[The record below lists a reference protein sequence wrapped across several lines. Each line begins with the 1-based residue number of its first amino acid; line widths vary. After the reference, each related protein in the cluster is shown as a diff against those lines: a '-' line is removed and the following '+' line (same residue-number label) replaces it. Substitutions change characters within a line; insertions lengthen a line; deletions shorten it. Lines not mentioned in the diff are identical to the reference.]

1 MHKIDIE
8 KWDRKNTYNFF
19 KDIDVPRYLM
29 TFDLDVTNFYR
40 YVKKNKYSFYLA
52 FIFIVIN
59 QMNAIENFRYRFI
72 DKEPYLFD
80 ATHPSFTDRIEKS
93 ENFKIVS
100 VLMEDEIEKFMNIAK
115 LTSKNQGNLFI
126 NADMEKRN
134 DLVYITT
141 FPWAKYTQVS
151 HAHQFDKY
159 DAIPKLVWG
168 KFEEVSQRLIMP
180 FSIEVHHA
188 FVDGLHVGKLI
199 NLLQEKLIS
208 CE

>member
-1 MHKIDIE
+1 MKKIDIE

-40 YVKKNKYSFYLA
+40 YVKKNKFSFYLA
-52 FIFIVIN
+52 FIYIVVN
-59 QMNAIENFRYRFI
+59 QMNEIENFRYRFI
-72 DKEPYLFD
+72 DGERYLFD
-80 ATHPSFTDRIEKS
+80 LTHPSFTDRIENS
-93 ENFKIVS
+93 DNFKIVT
-100 VLMEDEIEKFMNIAK
+100 VLMENEIEKFMNKAK
-115 LTSKNQGNLFI
+115 STSIKQGNVFI
-126 NADMEKRN
+126 NPEMEMRN

-151 HAHQFDKY
+151 HAHQLDKF

-168 KFEEVSQRLIMP
+168 KFEEVNQRFIMP

-188 FVDGLHVGKLI
+188 FVDGLHVGKFI

>member
-1 MHKIDIE
+1 MKKIDIE

-40 YVKKNKYSFYLA
+40 YVKKNKFSFYLA
-52 FIFIVIN
+52 FIYIVVN
-59 QMNAIENFRYRFI
+59 QMNEIENFRYRFI
-72 DKEPYLFD
+72 DGERYLFD
-80 ATHPSFTDRIEKS
+80 LTHPSFTDRIENS
-93 ENFKIVS
+93 DNFKIVT
-100 VLMEDEIEKFMNIAK
+100 VLMENEIEKFMNKAK
-115 LTSKNQGNLFI
+115 STSIKQGNVFI
-126 NADMEKRN
+126 NPEMEMRN

-151 HAHQFDKY
+151 HAHQLDKF

-168 KFEEVSQRLIMP
+168 KFEEVNQRFIMP

>member
-1 MHKIDIE
+1 MQKIDIE

-40 YVKKNKYSFYLA
+40 YVKKNQFSFYLA
-52 FIFIVIN
+52 FIYIVVN
-59 QMNAIENFRYRFI
+59 QMNEIENFRYRFI
-72 DKEPYLFD
+72 DGEPYLLD
-80 ATHPSFTDRIEKS
+80 LTHPSFTDRIENS
-93 ENFKIVS
+93 ENFKIVT
-100 VLMEDEIEKFMNIAK
+100 VLMENEIEKFMNKAK
-115 LTSKNQGNLFI
+115 STSIKQGNVFI
-126 NADMEKRN
+126 NPEMEMRN

-151 HAHQFDKY
+151 HAHQLDKF

-168 KFEEVSQRLIMP
+168 KFEEVNQRFIMP

>member
-1 MHKIDIE
+1 MKKIDIE

-29 TFDLDVTNFYR
+29 TFNLDVTNFYR

-52 FIFIVIN
+52 FIYIVVN
-59 QMNAIENFRYRFI
+59 QMNEIENFRYRFI
-72 DKEPYLFD
+72 DGEPYLFD
-80 ATHPSFTDRIEKS
+80 LTHPSFTDRIENS
-93 ENFKIVS
+93 DNFKIVT
-100 VLMEDEIEKFMNIAK
+100 VLMENEIEKFMNKAK
-115 LTSKNQGNLFI
+115 STSINQGNVFI
-126 NADMEKRN
+126 NPEMEMRN

-151 HAHQFDKY
+151 HAHQLDKF

-168 KFEEVSQRLIMP
+168 KFEEVNQRFIMP

-199 NLLQEKLIS
+199 NLLQEKLMN

>member
-40 YVKKNKYSFYLA
+40 YVKKNQFSFYLA
-52 FIFIVIN
+52 FIYIVVN
-59 QMNAIENFRYRFI
+59 QMNEIENFRYRFI
-72 DKEPYLFD
+72 DGEPCLFD
-80 ATHPSFTDRIEKS
+80 LTHPSFTDRIENS
-93 ENFKIVS
+93 ENFKIVT
-100 VLMEDEIEKFMNIAK
+100 VLMENEIEKFMNKAK
-115 LTSKNQGNLFI
+115 LTSIKQGNVFI
-126 NADMEKRN
+126 NPEMEMRN

-151 HAHQFDKY
+151 HAHQLDKF

-168 KFEEVSQRLIMP
+168 KFEEVNQRFIMP

-188 FVDGLHVGKLI
+188 FVDGLHVGKFI